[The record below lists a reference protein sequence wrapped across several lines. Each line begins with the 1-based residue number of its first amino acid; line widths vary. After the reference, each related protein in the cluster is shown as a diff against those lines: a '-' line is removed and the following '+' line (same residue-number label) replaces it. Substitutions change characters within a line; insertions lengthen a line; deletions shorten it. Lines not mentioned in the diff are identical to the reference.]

1 MKLSL
6 SNHRSPLAGY
16 AESAARVELKQKEI
30 LARASK
36 PGTGRGHKNVA
47 TNSSPA
53 FSKKRDTKQ
62 KDAQSTV
69 GQLYP
74 SDDPRG

>member
-36 PGTGRGHKNVA
+36 PGTGERSQKRGDEFV
-47 TNSSPA
+47 SSL
-53 FSKKRDTKQ
+53 FEETRH
-62 KDAQSTV
+62 
-69 GQLYP
+69 
-74 SDDPRG
+74 